1 ITLDANF
8 LIPDELFIK
17 SFNNDIAA
25 EFFCDKDYHR
35 ITMQEAFDQKLIVNH
50 MNTFQVVKRVRRI
63 FDPEKFSLCFLQTIC
78 SVNMKCEL
86 NLQNVELYDQM
97 ANEYE
102 LVRKINEIAK
112 DIHTPIMKARRQGI
126 EKVSPCINLHTFL
139 LHKINVV
146 EQLIINKWIKLLY
159 AIIIQD
165 LQLTILGLN
174 EVDPRINNNEAYR
187 LAVEVGNEEIIN
199 IISELIIR
207 KTWHEK

>member
-1 ITLDANF
+1 
-8 LIPDELFIK
+8 
-17 SFNNDIAA
+17 
-25 EFFCDKDYHR
+25 
-35 ITMQEAFDQKLIVNH
+35 
-50 MNTFQVVKRVRRI
+50 
-63 FDPEKFSLCFLQTIC
+63 
-78 SVNMKCEL
+78 MKCEL

-207 KTWHEK
+207 KTWHEKQALIQECESLIGPSILPDTIHLCLMKVF